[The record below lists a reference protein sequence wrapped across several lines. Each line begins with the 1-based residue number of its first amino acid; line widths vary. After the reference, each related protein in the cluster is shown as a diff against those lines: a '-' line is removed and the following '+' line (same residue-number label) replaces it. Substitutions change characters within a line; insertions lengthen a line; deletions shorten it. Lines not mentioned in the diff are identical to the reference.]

1 MRPFFCQVKA
11 KMTEEVKKSKTQAED
26 KTSVQKKPQATRQSQ
41 MKPKEWAEAEA
52 LWESGNITL
61 AELSKRFGRAEE
73 TFSRH
78 FASLGIKKGSKQ
90 AQSAE
95 MVKEE
100 VAKNIADDAKVLSTR
115 IRESKE
121 EHYKMTTV
129 ITKLVMNE
137 VLSAQKSGMPLEAK
151 SNNIKALKDAM
162 SVVKMAREERW
173 AILGMDD
180 PDSINED
187 DLPELVI
194 SEMTAKQIEDM
205 HLAQEKASQD
215 FIDEMEGVLGSSSD
229 DEDDEN
235 DVVTEGEG

>member
-11 KMTEEVKKSKTQAED
+11 KMTEEVKKAKVVENKNSVAKKTQAG
-26 KTSVQKKPQATRQSQ
+26 RQSQ

-61 AELSKRFGRAEE
+61 SELSKRFGRAEE

-78 FASLGIKKGSKQ
+78 FASHGIKKGSKQ

-100 VAKNIADDAKVLSTR
+100 VSKNIIDEAKVLSTR

-173 AILGMDD
+173 AILGLDD
-180 PDSINED
+180 PNTLNED
-187 DLPELVI
+187 ELPELMI
-194 SEMTAKQIEDM
+194 SEMTAQQIEEM
-205 HLAQEKASQD
+205 HRRQEQASQE
-215 FIDEMEGVLGSSSD
+215 FIDEMEGVLDSSSD
-229 DEDDEN
+229 EDGQQN
-235 DVVTEGEG
+235 DVVSEGDE